1 MLNQFCC
8 LYSGKATYLYGV
20 ALFCIAILSACAGG
34 GVEKGDNKGKVIKTP
49 DKVSI
54 PRDTMISILID
65 IHLAETMAQQLRRN
79 RDSTTKSNIREYYQT
94 IFKQHRVAEQ
104 EFKDAFLYYSK
115 NIEDFNKMYEEI
127 QIRLSKMEEEAK
139 AN

>member
-1 MLNQFCC
+1 MVKHFCR
-8 LYSGKATYLYGV
+8 LFIRKATLFYWV
-20 ALFCIAILSACAGG
+20 AFMCIAIFAACGNG
-34 GVEKGDNKGKVIKTP
+34 RGEEDNKGKVINTP

-65 IHLAETMAQQLRRN
+65 IHLAESMAQQLRRN
-79 RDSTTKSNIREYYQT
+79 RDSTTQSNIREYYQT
-94 IFKQHRVAEQ
+94 IFKQHGVAEQ

-139 AN
+139 AD